1 MLPPERSTGPI
12 AWMARNSVAANL
24 LMTVLIVGG
33 LYMMMSV
40 VKQEYLPNTEPDTA
54 TVRVASPGAT
64 PADVEQSLVLVMENA
79 VSGLD
84 NIDDISGTASEGSGS
99 LVLEIGT
106 DKDVQA
112 TFNDIQAAIDGI
124 TTFPEDAEEPVVA
137 LSVRRRPV
145 LDVMLFGDT
154 DDLSM
159 RMAAEHV
166 RTALLQNEEITRVEI
181 EDERDL
187 EIRIE
192 ISESVLRSYN
202 LTLGEIARTVRDTA
216 LDRSGGTIETS
227 GGDLLLRMADRREDL
242 ADFATIPILNDS
254 RGTVLRLGDIAELKR
269 SFGDESSSVTFNGLP
284 ARVIKVF
291 RVGDQTPIGVSDAV
305 QAALPGAMQTL
316 PGAFEAIVLNDRSE
330 NFKGRKDLLLKN
342 GMVGLSL
349 VLILLSVFLNIR
361 LAFWVALGIPTA
373 FMGAMLLLPTT
384 DVTINLVSM
393 FAFIVA
399 LGIVVDDAI
408 VVGENIYE
416 YRQKGMRYMEAAIRG
431 AQDIAVPLSFSIITN
446 IVAFIPLAMA
456 GGWIGKIF
464 YAIPVVVSLAFIM
477 SWIEALFILPAHLSH
492 GDGKKFRFY
501 WPVSWLVLLL
511 SWIER
516 RVLGP
521 LQWVFA
527 GGLAWV
533 TRHLYGR
540 LIRLAVNWRYVTI
553 AICAAVFAIAL
564 AYVMSGRM
572 GFGLFPPVPRDYAKA
587 VVNMPVGAPSEVTL
601 DARDRLIEAAKKV
614 VAANGGDDLSIGI
627 EASVDGTEADVRVY
641 LKPPE
646 VRPMQTREFV
656 SAWREATGDIP
667 SARSLQFESSWGGP
681 GGTNI
686 NVRLSHPDTSILG
699 DAAAALASELS
710 EYGPVR
716 DARDGFSPGKAQ
728 LEFTLTEAGRS
739 LGLSSAAVA
748 TQVRAAF
755 FGVEALRQQD
765 GRNEITVRLIRP
777 EDERRS
783 QADIESMLIRTPD
796 GGSVPL
802 FEVARVINSRADS
815 TITREENQRVVSVTA
830 NVEPRKATAQVIAAA
845 TEEILPQLQIDYP
858 GLSFSLEGRQA
869 DRKAAMKDLIYYSI
883 ISLIVIF
890 GLLAIPFRSYFQ
902 PLIICLTI
910 PFGFV
915 GSVIGHEIMGYGL
928 SLISIFG
935 IVALSGVLIN
945 AGIVMI
951 DYANKER
958 LRGVEAY
965 DAIVAAGMRRFR
977 PILLTTVTTFCGLA
991 PMIFETSRQAKFL
1004 IPMAIS
1010 LGYGI
1015 VFATLIVLFLIP
1027 ALYMMLEDV
1036 KSLLNPDRDTV
1047 ESEDATDKPNVVSIP
1062 AE

>member
-1 MLPPERSTGPI
+1 M
-12 AWMARNSVAANL
+12 
-24 LMTVLIVGG
+24 
-33 LYMMMSV
+33 
-40 VKQEYLPNTEPDTA
+40 
-54 TVRVASPGAT
+54 
-64 PADVEQSLVLVMENA
+64 
-79 VSGLD
+79 
-84 NIDDISGTASEGSGS
+84 
-99 LVLEIGT
+99 EIGT

-112 TFNDIQAAIDGI
+112 TFSDIQAAIDGI

-145 LDVMLFGDT
+145 LDVMLYGDV

-166 RTALLQNEEITRVEI
+166 RTSLLQDEAISRVEI
-181 EDERDL
+181 ENERDL

-192 ISESVLRSYN
+192 ISESALRAYD
-202 LTLGEIARTVRDTA
+202 LTLGEIAQTVRDTA
-216 LDRSGGTIETS
+216 LDRSGGTIETA

-242 ADFATIPILNDS
+242 GDFATIPILIDA
-254 RGTVLRLGDIAELKR
+254 RGTVLRLGDIADLKR
-269 SFGDESSSVTFNGLP
+269 TFSDETSSVTFNGVP

-291 RVGDQTPIGVSDAV
+291 RVGDETPIGISEAAR
-305 QAALPGAMQTL
+305 AALPDAMQTL
-316 PGAFEAIVLNDRSE
+316 PVAFEAVVLNDRSE
-330 NFKGRKDLLLKN
+330 YFKGRRDLLLKN

-416 YRQKGMRYMEAAIRG
+416 YRQKGLRFLEAAIRG
-431 AQDIAVPLSFSIITN
+431 AQDIAVPLSFSILTN

-464 YAIPVVVSLAFIM
+464 YAIPVVVSLAFVM
-477 SWIEALFILPAHLSH
+477 SWIEAMFILPAHLAH
-492 GDGKKFRFY
+492 GDGKKVRLY
-501 WPVSWLVLLL
+501 PPVSWIAAVLG
-511 SWIER
+511 WIER
-516 RVLGP
+516 RVFGP

-527 GGLAWV
+527 GGLVWV
-533 TRHLYGR
+533 TRNFYGP
-540 LIRLAVNWRYVTI
+540 LLRLAINWRYVTI
-553 AICAAVFAIAL
+553 AICAAIFAVAL

-601 DARDRLIEAAKKV
+601 DARDRLIDAATQV
-614 VAANGGDDLSIGI
+614 VEANGGEALSIGI
-627 EASVDGTEADVRVY
+627 EASVDGTKADVRVY
-641 LKPPE
+641 LTPPDS
-646 VRPMQTREFV
+646 RPMQTREFV
-656 SAWREATGDIP
+656 SAWRKATGVIP

-686 NVRLSHPDTSILG
+686 NIRLSHPNTDTLAQ
-699 DAAAALASELS
+699 AAAALASELS

-739 LGLSSAAVA
+739 LGLTSASVA
-748 TQVRAAF
+748 AQVRAAF
-755 FGVEALRQQD
+755 FGIEALRQQD

-783 QADIESMLIRTPD
+783 QADIETMVIRTPD

-802 FEVARVINSRADS
+802 FEVARVANSRADS

-830 NVEPRKATAQVIAAA
+830 NVEPRKETAQVIAAA
-845 TEEILPQLQIDYP
+845 TQEILPQLQIDYP

-869 DRKAAMKDLIYYSI
+869 TRKQAMKDLIYYSM

-890 GLLAIPFRSYFQ
+890 GLLAVPFRSYFQ

-958 LRGVEAY
+958 LRGIEAY
-965 DAIVAAGMRRFR
+965 DAIFAAGMRRFR

-1015 VFATLIVLFLIP
+1015 VFATLVVLFLIP
-1027 ALYMMLEDV
+1027 AMYMMLEDV
-1036 KSLLNPDRDTV
+1036 KSLLNPERDFAETEDPADR
-1047 ESEDATDKPNVVSIP
+1047 PNVVSIP
-1062 AE
+1062 GE